1 MAARDPELRRR
12 IASAGGAATAGWP
25 DAEARRADLA
35 ADRLE
40 AHIRKVVDAAPPLT
54 AAQRDRLAALFRP
67 GADVVDG
74 DQVSAAVAS

>member
-1 MAARDPELRRR
+1 MRRKIAA
-12 IASAGGAATAGWP
+12 AGGAARQGLP
-25 DAEARRADLA
+25 DSDDRRADLA

-54 AAQRDRLAALFRP
+54 AAQKDRLAALFRP

-74 DQVSAAVAS
+74 DQVAAGVAS